1 MQNQSLEFNSIVFR
15 LTAFWAFSECVLGG
29 LLHSVK
35 FPFSGLFL
43 TGISVLCILF
53 ILIESVG
60 RPSQL
65 FPSLFLV
72 LLLKIILSPQ
82 ASPTALMAVA
92 FQASFTFI
100 IYSLI
105 RNLVAV
111 TSISM
116 LCCFIESAFQKLIL
130 LYLFGG
136 NNLIQAIDEF
146 VVKIPKY
153 FDLFGTI
160 QGSSVLVAFYLTVY
174 ILASLVFIYYFFRI
188 YKRWRA
194 VKSNLLEL
202 EELNLVESDGGES
215 GKERSYKLKWIL
227 LFVGLV
233 FFALPQMRQLFPV
246 WIFKFYLFI
255 IIWIWIVIPLFNFI
269 IKRRMASVSSRNSE
283 LIARTLAL
291 FPFFKNVFTN
301 LWRKNESHNLFTR
314 FLITLEMSFIY
325 SVLKPDYVHIHPA
338 RSH

>member
-1 MQNQSLEFNSIVFR
+1 MQNQSLEFNFIVFR

-53 ILIESVG
+53 ILIESGG
-60 RPSQL
+60 RSSQL
-65 FPSLFLV
+65 LSSLFLV

-82 ASPTALMAVA
+82 ASPTALMAVG

-100 IYSLI
+100 IFSLI

-111 TSISM
+111 ASISM

-146 VVKIPKY
+146 VLKIPKY

-160 QGSSVLVAFYLTVY
+160 QGSSVLVAFYLLVY
-174 ILASLVFIYYFFRI
+174 IFSSVVFIHYFFRI
-188 YKRWRA
+188 YKRWTS
-194 VKSNLLEL
+194 VKSDLLVL
-202 EELNLVESDGGES
+202 DELNIVESVGGES
-215 GKERSYKLKWIL
+215 KKERSYKLKWIL
-227 LFVGLV
+227 LIVGLV
-233 FFALPQMRQLFPV
+233 LFALPQMRQFFPV
-246 WIFKFYLFI
+246 WLFRFYLFI
-255 IIWIWIVIPLFNFI
+255 IIWMWIVIPIFNFI
-269 IKRRMASVSSRNSE
+269 IKRRMANVSSRNSE

-291 FPFFKNVFTN
+291 FPFFKNVFTF
-301 LWRKNESHNLFTR
+301 LWRKNESYKLFTR

-338 RSH
+338 RTY